1 MKEHDVVELIED
13 YTAIEDTVTGTR
25 TIELK
30 KGTRGTIVLPVA
42 ENDLVYLIEF
52 QNCRP
57 SGSECVWI
65 ETKLLRKV

>member
-13 YTAIEDTVTGTR
+13 YTATEDTVTGTR

-30 KGTRGTIVLPVA
+30 KGTRGVIVTPIA
-42 ENDLVYLIEF
+42 EDDFVYLIEF
-52 QNCRP
+52 PNCRP
-57 SGSECVWI
+57 SGNECVWI